1 MVGMLLGAIVPV
13 AVAQKYTPPPPP
25 LTTGPCV
32 PTKKE
37 PCPVVEKVPPS
48 AVERFPFPGENPG
61 SDVPTAV
68 PVEKKAGLPQVPADA
83 PQAASQAGGKEAPG
97 PNSSQT
103 RPDFS
108 KPKPSFP
115 FPGEEDGAAAAAA
128 PAASGG
134 ESSSSSSASAP
145 DATTADAGDADAPVL
160 KDEGST
166 GSTKLTRS
174 QRRRLPRS
182 EDMGLRFDKDLEI
195 SHYYI
200 TTGNYAAAYGRA
212 KDAVA
217 VDVSD
222 PDGHL
227 AVAEAARRLKKN
239 DEAIAEYKM
248 YLQLDPEAP
257 KAKMARKELADL
269 SMR

>member
-37 PCPVVEKVPPS
+37 PCPVMEKAPPS

-68 PVEKKAGLPQVPADA
+68 PVEKKAGLPQVPADV
-83 PQAASQAGGKEAPG
+83 PQAASQAGVKEAPG
-97 PNSSQT
+97 PNSGQT

-134 ESSSSSSASAP
+134 EASSSAA

-174 QRRRLPRS
+174 QRRRLPKS

-217 VDVSD
+217 VDASD

-257 KAKMARKELADL
+257 KAKMVRKELADL
-269 SMR
+269 SVR